1 VVHSPERLSGHGV
14 IRDLLSFAFVSF
26 SAVFVVVDPF
36 AAVPFFLALTAQD
49 DPARRRATARRATVA
64 AAGVL
69 GAFALTGALVFKV
82 LGISVGA
89 FKIAGGVLLLL
100 TAVDMLRSRPSETR
114 ITPGEVESG
123 VAKEDVAIVPLAMPL
138 LAGPGSIAT
147 VVVLM
152 GRTDQRHRVLHAVVV
167 LAAIAATT
175 AIAYVVL
182 AGASRVDRV
191 LGRTG
196 LNILERA
203 SGLLLAAIAIQFMI
217 DGVGESLPGLLQ
229 RV

>member
-1 VVHSPERLSGHGV
+1 VTRQ
-14 IRDLLSFAFVSF
+14 ILSFAFVSF

-36 AAVPFFLALTAQD
+36 AAVPFFLAMTAD
-49 DPARRRATARRATVA
+49 ESSAHKRVTARRAA
-64 AAGVL
+64 IAAGGVL
-69 GAFALTGALVFKV
+69 AAFSITGALVFRV
-82 LGISVGA
+82 LGISIGA
-89 FKIAGGVLLLL
+89 FKIAGGVLLLI
-100 TAVDMLRSRPSETR
+100 TAVDMLRARPSEAR
-114 ITPGEVESG
+114 ITQGEVASG

-152 GRTDQRHRVLHAVVV
+152 GRARAAHPWQAVLI
-167 LAAIAATT
+167 LLAIAAT
-175 AIAYVVL
+175 AALAYVIL

-217 DGVGESLPGLLQ
+217 DGIGETLPGLLQ
-229 RV
+229 RM

>member
-1 VVHSPERLSGHGV
+1 M
-14 IRDLLSFAFVSF
+14 IRDSLTFAFVSF

-36 AAVPFFLALTAQD
+36 AAVPFFLAMTARD
-49 DPARRRATARRATVA
+49 DAHRKRETARRAA
-64 AAGVL
+64 IAAGGVL
-69 GAFALTGALVFKV
+69 VGFALTGAVVFKV
-82 LGISVGA
+82 LGISLGA
-89 FKIAGGVLLLL
+89 FKIAGGVLLLI
-100 TAVDMLRSRPSETR
+100 TAVDMLRTRASETR

-123 VAKEDVAIVPLAMPL
+123 VAKDDVAIVPLAMPL

-152 GRTDQRHRVLHAVVV
+152 GRARSAHVWHGMIV
-167 LAAIAATT
+167 LAAVALT
-175 AIAYVVL
+175 ALCAYVIL
-182 AGASRVDRV
+182 AGAARIDRV

-217 DGVGESLPGLLQ
+217 DGVGESWLGLIQ
-229 RV
+229 RM